1 MLALHIKRVLIFTLL
16 AGIGIAVYLMFA
28 PKVYQAST
36 EILLENNRQL
46 NDYAYISRFTNDI
59 HTILNRGI
67 PENPLS
73 QIQIIGSRGVFYD
86 ALKKVA
92 ESRGTPD
99 LMTHFHKLFLM
110 YEVITAKGATEV
122 NPNLNVSSNIVEV
135 KVKAYSREDA
145 MAIADQITFAYNE
158 MRKAAAKAS
167 VYSAIE
173 YLRAE
178 VANSQKKVAEFDMK
192 FKELS
197 QQIGT
202 PNMTLK
208 IENLFSNRRDLLLQA
223 QTAEAA
229 LNATQGELGI
239 QENQISQIPD
249 KILSSSMKIQN
260 PLINEI
266 KTQIEDQKR
275 RRAELLT
282 TYLEDATPVKT
293 VDESLASLTKTLA
306 ALEKQEWE
314 HAQDATT
321 PNPVHQNLTQSHLSN
336 QALVENYKNK
346 VTSLR
351 AQITELDH
359 EINHLPEEDLKLVQL
374 VRERNAEAQNY
385 QRLKNELDD
394 LASQPAAATSSA
406 YVLFPAFSKKHPA
419 APKPLEVILIGI
431 FGGIVLGLLYSLS
444 VESLKL
450 RTYNSAHFEQLTG
463 LPVAAILPV
472 LSAKPLKRL
481 VKTLLDSKKR
491 PPEGLLFIARNIL
504 SKKDTFPYLI
514 GVTGVQSSRISV
526 ISAIQLGQA
535 FALLGVKTLI
545 VDFDFSKR
553 WITKG
558 ADLSDHEGMSDLLK
572 DHSLSLEVGDL
583 IASGEQE
590 NLSIMPI
597 GKNADLISLYPY
609 SSLIEAL
616 DKMKTEADCIILSLP
631 PCDVLA
637 DASSIGPYVNQILLS
652 ISATKTHVQNIL
664 SATSILKQAGAQE
677 ISCIFADASSKEE
690 PFLMAPFYFSSQFS
704 R

>member
-1 MLALHIKRVLIFTLL
+1 MLVLHVRRVLFFTFL
-16 AGIGIAVYLMFA
+16 AGLGIVTYLVFA

-46 NDYAYISRFTNDI
+46 NNYAYISRFTNDI

-92 ESRGTPD
+92 EARGTPD

-122 NPNLNVSSNIVEV
+122 NPSSNPSSNIVEV
-135 KVKAYSREDA
+135 KVKAYTREDSI
-145 MAIADQITFAYNE
+145 AIADQITYAYND

-173 YLRAE
+173 YLRSE
-178 VANSQKKVAEFDMK
+178 VANSQKKVAALDVK
-192 FKELS
+192 FKDLS

-208 IENLFSNRRDLLLQA
+208 IENLFANRRDLLLQA
-223 QTAEAA
+223 QMAEAA

-239 QENQISQIPD
+239 QKNQISQIPD
-249 KILSSSMKIQN
+249 KVLSSSMHIQN

-275 RRAELLT
+275 RKAELLT

-293 VDESLASLTKTLA
+293 VDESLASLTKTLT

-321 PNPVHQNLTQSHLSN
+321 LNPVHQQLTQNQLSN

-346 VTSLR
+346 LLSLK
-351 AQITELDH
+351 AQITALDD
-359 EINHLPEEDLKLVQL
+359 EINHLPAEDLQLVQL

-394 LASQPAAATSSA
+394 LSSQPAAATSSA

-419 APKPLEVILIGI
+419 APKPWEVILIGI
-431 FGGIVLGLLYSLS
+431 FGGIALGLLYSLS

-450 RTYNSAHFEQLTG
+450 RTYDSAHFEQMTG

-491 PPEGLLFIARNIL
+491 PPEGLLFLARNIL
-504 SKKDTFPYLI
+504 ARKNEFPYLI
-514 GVTGVQSSRISV
+514 GLTGVKSSRISV
-526 ISAIQLGQA
+526 ISTIQLGKA

-545 VDFDFSKR
+545 VDFDFSKN

-558 ADLSDHEGMSDLLK
+558 AGLSDHEGVSDLLK
-572 DHSLSLEVGDL
+572 DHLEVGNL

-597 GKNADLISLYPY
+597 GKNADVISLYPY
-609 SSLIEAL
+609 SSLVEAL
-616 DKMKTEADCIILSLP
+616 DKIKTAADCILLSLP

-637 DASSIGPYVNQILLS
+637 DASSIAPYVNQVLLPVS
-652 ISATKTHVQNIL
+652 GTRTHVQNIL
-664 SATSILKQAGAQE
+664 TASSILKQAGAPE

-690 PFLMAPFYFSSQFS
+690 PFLMAPFYFSS
-704 R
+704 